1 MKRAPIDPLL
11 NMTPVPSP
19 SFVRKPLRAFT
30 LVEVMIALM
39 VFAVGSAMIVESLR
53 TSTFMMDKNIAM
65 NEANT
70 NLQYGYYKMLNTLE
84 SAAMF
89 VDCATYSSTSQT
101 FTAVSPGTWGNAV
114 RFMQLLPITCY
125 AKPDDGSG
133 YSVSNPP
140 PPTTTNY
147 LQSSDQIILFSYN
160 PALYNANCVTTD
172 AYVFPN
178 YPEVSCTVT
187 GGSSP
192 GVKPGLAFTVT
203 QNDGAGTLGIYIPG
217 TLGSNTFLYCN
228 RAYFMV
234 EGAFAVTTSSVDG
247 HKSLLY
253 FPDTLQPS
261 NYVTLCQKMD
271 GSNQTQPGDSSIP
284 SGGTS
289 GTFCIPSGSTSVQVL
304 FPVRALEYYNVMS
317 RDGGASAI
325 NNTWINVNCKFRQR
339 DTL

>member
-1 MKRAPIDPLL
+1 MKFSFSSTAARRAI
-11 NMTPVPSP
+11 S
-19 SFVRKPLRAFT
+19 AFT
-30 LVEVMIALM
+30 LVESMIALA
-39 VFAVGSAMIVESLR
+39 VFGVGSAMLYESFR
-53 TSTFMMDKNIAM
+53 TNMFMMSKNVSM
-65 NEANT
+65 NEADT
-70 NLQYGYYKMLNTLE
+70 NLQYGYNRMLTTLE

-114 RFMQLLPITCY
+114 RFMTLLPITCY
-125 AKPDDGSG
+125 VKPDDSSG
-133 YSVSNPP
+133 YTISNPP

-147 LQSSDQIILFSYN
+147 LQSSDQFVFFSYN

-172 AYVFPN
+172 ARV
-178 YPEVSCTVT
+178 YPTYPAVSGTVT

-203 QNDGAGTLGIYIPG
+203 SNDGAGTLGIYIPG
-217 TLGSNTFLYCN
+217 TLGSSTFLYCN
-228 RAYFMV
+228 RAFFIV
-234 EGAFAVTTSSVDG
+234 ESAFAVTTSAVDG

-261 NYVTLCQKMD
+261 NYVTICQKMD

-289 GTFCIPSGSTSVQVL
+289 GTFCIPSGSTTVQVL
-304 FPVRALEYYNVMS
+304 FPIRSLEYYNVMS
-317 RDGGASAI
+317 RDGGSSAR

-339 DTL
+339 MSL